1 MDDEDD
7 DEWDD
12 PDTRCMT
19 CGGDGMVDSV
29 VEETLRYGW
38 IGHPRP
44 GRITQNTACCAAG
57 PCRPTTTGSRSGS
70 RSSGN

>member
-38 IGHPRP
+38 DDDAP
-44 GRITQNTACCAAG
+44 G